1 MAKTQLQLFYEA
13 QTKAHELNET
23 FLELVRDGL
32 TRKEL
37 QQNIDKRPELWG
49 RFKNWLDKLP

>member
-1 MAKTQLQLFYEA
+1 MTQLQMFYKA
-13 QTKAHELNET
+13 QKNNHEVNET

-32 TRKEL
+32 TRDEL
-37 QQNIDKRPELWG
+37 QQNINKRPELWG